1 MKTGMVILAGG
12 VGKRMNK
19 PIPKQF
25 LILAGKPIII
35 HVLEKVEQLADV
47 ERVVITC
54 PAEYVEQTQTL
65 LEHRNLSG
73 RFCCIEGG
81 ETRQE
86 SVYKGMLEL
95 GECDAVVIHEA
106 VRPFVT
112 LAEFRT
118 LIDSEFENVIYGT
131 RIPFTVLAGHEYVED
146 TLERSRLVNVQ
157 LPQKFD
163 AKQLMAAHES
173 ARAEGIEFTEDASM
187 LFHYQKSQIRI
198 LEGSERNIKIT
209 EPTDLII
216 GEAIYNEYVLGRAQD

>member
-1 MKTGMVILAGG
+1 MKTGMIILAGG

-35 HVLEKVEQLADV
+35 HVLEKVEQLGDV

-54 PAEYVEQTQTL
+54 PAEFVAQTQTL

-95 GECDAVVIHEA
+95 GECQSIVIHEA

-112 LAEFRT
+112 LPEFRT

-163 AKQLMAAHES
+163 AKKLMQAHEK
-173 ARAEGIEFTEDASM
+173 ARAEGVDFTEDASL
-187 LFHYQKSQIRI
+187 LFHYEQSQIRI

-216 GEAIYNEYVLGRAQD
+216 GEAIYNEYILGGAAD